1 MASLGNRSTHW
12 DDRYRTVDAD
22 QVSWFEAE
30 PTLSLELLDLAG
42 VTAAA
47 SVIDVGGGAS
57 RLAGALVARG
67 HADVTVLDLSTEAL
81 ARARAGLSHPDTV
94 HWVVADLLT
103 WSPTFRYDV
112 WHDRAVFHFLVDPR
126 DRAAYRAVMRRALAP
141 GGTIVVAT
149 FAEDGPTMCSGLP
162 VRRYSADELL
172 DELGPGLTPAATGRH
187 DHMTPAGSVQHFAW
201 VVLKSD
207 PL

>member
-1 MASLGNRSTHW
+1 MTSPEDRSTHW
-12 DDRYRTVDAD
+12 DDRYRTVGVD

-47 SVIDVGGGAS
+47 TVIDVGGGAS

-81 ARARAGLSHPDTV
+81 DRARAGLPHPDAV

-103 WSPTFRYDV
+103 WAPTRRYDV

-126 DRAAYRAVMRRALAP
+126 DRATYREVLRRALAP
-141 GGTIVVAT
+141 GGTVVVAT

-172 DELGPGLTPAATGRH
+172 DELGPGLTPVATGRQVVVA
-187 DHMTPAGSVQHFAW
+187 PAGAVQHFTW
-201 VVLKSD
+201 VVLKAD
-207 PL
+207 PA